1 MKKLISDDLIQTLRK
16 DTAEIK
22 SFFQQEGYK
31 FQDIPEDLN
40 ALKDEGEAYAIAYPI
55 QGILKYHGFYG
66 DPRDRIAYFPSISFN
81 NDSLYTLTYIKLD
94 SHYQD
99 DRVILNGTEIK
110 GEGLERVKKA
120 LDMIRTY
127 SKVKNKALVIS
138 RNLITANKKIAK
150 GKGLGTSAS
159 ASAALTSALMS
170 IIYNNHPKYLK
181 NFRLRSFFSRFLS
194 GSGCRS
200 ATGGISLWLSHP
212 HVKPFDCFSFRL
224 DNQNHK
230 ELTNKTA
237 LLTIPI
243 ESDLKTNL
251 AHKIAPQ
258 SLFFKTW
265 LRNRKSLVYK
275 LYNGL
280 KSPDIESIG
289 QLAEYDT
296 HCLHAVT
303 MTGEIDNNLLAWDP
317 KTLKIM
323 HTIRKLRN
331 EGIKAYYSI
340 DTGPSVIILLPNNE
354 KDMIKKRLSTFI
366 DPSKIL
372 EGKIGGQAKVLSS
385 KSNKIEPLTQDI
397 NKFTH

>member
-1 MKKLISDDLIQTLRK
+1 
-16 DTAEIK
+16 
-22 SFFQQEGYK
+22 
-31 FQDIPEDLN
+31 
-40 ALKDEGEAYAIAYPI
+40 
-55 QGILKYHGFYG
+55 
-66 DPRDRIAYFPSISFN
+66 
-81 NDSLYTLTYIKLD
+81 LD
-94 SHYQD
+94 SQYQH
-99 DRVILNGTEIK
+99 DRAILNGTEIK
-110 GEGLERVKKA
+110 GDGLERVKKA
-120 LDMIRTY
+120 LDRIRKH

-138 RNLITANKKIAK
+138 RNLLTVNREIAR

-159 ASAALTSALMS
+159 ASAALTSALIS
-170 IIYNNHPKYLK
+170 IIYDNHPKYLK
-181 NFRLRSFFSRFLS
+181 NFRLRSFFSRYLS

-200 ATGGISLWLSHP
+200 STGGISLWLSHP
-212 HVKPFDCFSFRL
+212 HIKPFNCFSFRL

-230 ELTNKTA
+230 DLMNKTA
-237 LLTIPI
+237 ILTIPI

-251 AHKIAPQ
+251 AHEIAPQ
-258 SLFFKTW
+258 SLFFETW
-265 LRNRKSLVYK
+265 LKNRKSLVYK

-280 KSPDIESIG
+280 KSSNLELIG

-303 MTGEIDNNLLAWDP
+303 MTGEIDNNLLAWHP

-340 DTGPSVIILLPNNE
+340 DTGPSVIILIPNNE
-354 KDMIKKRLSTFI
+354 KDVIKKKLSTFI

-385 KSNKIEPLTQDI
+385 KSNKIEPLAQDI